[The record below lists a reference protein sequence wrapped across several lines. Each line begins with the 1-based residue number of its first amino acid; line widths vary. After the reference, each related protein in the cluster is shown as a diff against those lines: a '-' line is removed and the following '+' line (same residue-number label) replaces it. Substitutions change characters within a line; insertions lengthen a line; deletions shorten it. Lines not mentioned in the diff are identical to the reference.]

1 MTDKASSALAGLEG
15 VEIAPSVVTIGN
27 FDGLHLGHQ
36 RLITRT
42 LEAARA
48 RGIRSVAVTFD
59 PHPMR
64 VLRPDVSV
72 GRLTDLATRQRL
84 LVEAGIDL
92 VVVLSFTPALSRL
105 SPQEFI
111 DHVVIDRLQSQRV
124 VVGANFR
131 FGHRAAGDVT
141 VLREA
146 GRAPDADFDV
156 DAVDLLTRHGAIVST
171 SAVRAALER
180 GDVETA
186 TAFLGR
192 DHLVVGN
199 VIQGDGRGR
208 TIGVPTAN
216 VDVAPEIVV
225 PAHGV
230 YAGRMAVDG
239 EWLPCVT
246 NVGVRPTVAHEQL
259 ALPTVESH
267 LIDRDIDLYG
277 REVTVTFAH
286 RLRAEQRFDGLD
298 QLVDQIRRDI
308 AAAKTLVGG
317 VTGS

>member
-1 MTDKASSALAGLEG
+1 MTDMASPALAGLEG
-15 VEIAPSVVTIGN
+15 VEPAPSVVTIGN
-27 FDGLHLGHQ
+27 FDGVHLGHR

-42 LEAARA
+42 LEAAQA

-59 PHPMR
+59 PHPMS
-64 VLRPDVSV
+64 VLRPDLSV
-72 GRLTDLATRQRL
+72 GRLTDLATRKRL

-111 DHVVIDRLQSQRV
+111 DRVVIDRLHAQRV

-131 FGHRAAGDVT
+131 FGHRVAGDVT
-141 VLREA
+141 VLRQA
-146 GRAPDADFDV
+146 GLAEGADFDV
-156 DAVDLLTRHGAIVST
+156 DAVELLTHGEAIVST
-171 SAVRAALER
+171 SAVRAALAR

-186 TAFLGR
+186 AAFLGR
-192 DHLVVGN
+192 DHLVVGK
-199 VIQGDGRGR
+199 VIRGDGRGR

-216 VDVAPEIVV
+216 VDVANDIVV

-230 YAGRMAVDG
+230 YAGRMSVEG

-246 NVGVRPTVAHEQL
+246 NVGVRPTVAHEQ
-259 ALPTVESH
+259 AAIATVEGH

-277 REVTVTFAH
+277 REVMVTFAH
-286 RLRAEQRFDGLD
+286 RLRAEHRFDGLD
-298 QLVDQIRRDI
+298 ELVEQIRRDV
-308 AAAKTLVGG
+308 AAARALVGPG
-317 VTGS
+317 TGP